1 MTIIFLK
8 TVPKF
13 LILKLSILLGITG
26 YPDVLEPE
34 LLSALQNVS
43 EVVCRF
49 VDNNPSAW
57 APLICQVITFS
68 IFLFLS
74 AGTWTQV
81 LLKRLVKFVCFIF
94 QWSLN
99 LLGQVV
105 TKNNGRRGK
114 FGLLSEIIRFFVD
127 NRYQFSFCKI

>member
-8 TVPKF
+8 TLPKF
-13 LILKLSILLGITG
+13 LTLKLSILLGITG

-57 APLICQVITFS
+57 APLICQVIS
-68 IFLFLS
+68 LVIFLFLS

-81 LLKRLVKFVCFIF
+81 LSKRLLIFVCFIL

-114 FGLLSEIIRFFVD
+114 IDDD
-127 NRYQFSFCKI
+127 NNNN